1 MKSILKYIIVFV
13 ILIIVFLVALVVS
26 ALFPRDWIENKTLE
40 SAKTLNNEGSPKNIV
55 IGMNLD
61 NYTDTIMINTAY
73 SINPEKP
80 FESILLDR
88 KNNLPEIEQTY
99 YTDVNGELK
108 TSKNTFNN
116 VAVELFETVANKD
129 TLETFEYARYW
140 HGYLIWLR
148 PMLIFFNINDIKL
161 IIETILVFLGIYFIV
176 ILSKK
181 ISSKILF
188 IVLIGMICADFFLM
202 GLTFQGVTVYI
213 ISIVASILIC
223 KRCEKIKDIGL
234 YFFII
239 GIFTSFFD
247 LLSTPI
253 ITLGLP
259 IITYLLLR
267 PKQGL
272 KDNIK
277 IIIKSVILW
286 GIGYILT
293 YFSKWVL
300 VDLFYNRGL
309 ILKALQQFFYR
320 SQATEGHVTW
330 YNGICNNL
338 IRAEIRIGI
347 YTTFIIVLLLVLL
360 VKNYKKIYIDIKKSL
375 PYLIV
380 SLMPFAWYLLM
391 NNHSTYHSFFT
402 YRALMVFY
410 IGFGVFLVNLFNT
423 EKNTPKETIK
433 KGEEE

>member
-1 MKSILKYIIVFV
+1 MIL
-13 ILIIVFLVALVVS
+13 
-26 ALFPRDWIENKTLE
+26 R
-40 SAKTLNNEGSPKNIV
+40 
-55 IGMNLD
+55 
-61 NYTDTIMINTAY
+61 
-73 SINPEKP
+73 
-80 FESILLDR
+80 
-88 KNNLPEIEQTY
+88 
-99 YTDVNGELK
+99 
-108 TSKNTFNN
+108 
-116 VAVELFETVANKD
+116 
-129 TLETFEYARYW
+129 
-140 HGYLIWLR
+140 
-148 PMLIFFNINDIKL
+148 
-161 IIETILVFLGIYFIV
+161 
-176 ILSKK
+176 KK

-293 YFSKWVL
+293 YFSL
-300 VDLFYNRGL
+300 P
-309 ILKALQQFFYR
+309 FF
-320 SQATEGHVTW
+320 
-330 YNGICNNL
+330 N
-338 IRAEIRIGI
+338 
-347 YTTFIIVLLLVLL
+347 
-360 VKNYKKIYIDIKKSL
+360 
-375 PYLIV
+375 
-380 SLMPFAWYLLM
+380 
-391 NNHSTYHSFFT
+391 
-402 YRALMVFY
+402 
-410 IGFGVFLVNLFNT
+410 
-423 EKNTPKETIK
+423 
-433 KGEEE
+433 